1 MTSYNPVKGFG
12 ASQRFPAATGPAS
25 LAQTQLDAVPTG
37 SPSDHGGQL
46 LHPSNPLLAF
56 GVIAAVTFGLMAFST
71 SVRVGK
77 TRAGIT
83 IGET

>member
-1 MTSYNPVKGFG
+1 MSQAYPIRGFG
-12 ASQRFPAATGPAS
+12 PTRFPQATGPATN
-25 LAQTQLDAVPTG
+25 ADTQLDAVATG
-37 SPSDHGGQL
+37 SPSDPAGQL

-56 GVIAAVTFGLMAFST
+56 AAIAAITFGLMAFST

-77 TRAGIT
+77 TRAGIQ